1 LDAID
6 RRILVENSLNE
17 FESVYVQAHGDPA
30 AISWADL
37 VPNPN
42 LVRWLDAN
50 AIDAAGKRALVV
62 GCGLGDDAE
71 ELARRGFET
80 TAFDVSPTAIRWCRR
95 RFPGSNV
102 EYVAADLFR
111 IPDAWGESFDFVLES
126 YTLQVLP
133 AELRRQAIPAIA
145 TLVAPGGTLLLI
157 ARGRDGDESPGNSPW
172 QLTRKELGD
181 FISHGLVERTF
192 QDFMDDE
199 SPPVR
204 RFVITYQRR

>member
-1 LDAID
+1 
-6 RRILVENSLNE
+6 LVDNSLNE
-17 FESVYVQAHGDPA
+17 FESVYVQAQSDPA

-42 LVRWLDAN
+42 LVRWLDGNDVDGAV
-50 AIDAAGKRALVV
+50 KQALVV

-95 RFPGSNV
+95 RFPKSDV
-102 EYVAADLFR
+102 KYVAADLFR
-111 IPDAWGESFDFVLES
+111 IPRAWGKSFDFVLES

-133 AELRRQAIPAIA
+133 EGLRRQAIPAIA
-145 TLVAPGGTLLLI
+145 ALLAPGGTLLLV
-157 ARGRDGDESPGNSPW
+157 ARGRDGDDPPGNSPW
-172 QLTRKELGD
+172 PLTREELGG
-181 FISHGLVERTF
+181 FTSLGLVEQSF

-199 SPPVR
+199 VPPVR
-204 RFVITYQRR
+204 RFVITYRRK

>member
-1 LDAID
+1 M
-6 RRILVENSLNE
+6 ENPLNK
-17 FESVYVQAHGDPA
+17 FESMYVQARGDPA

-50 AIDAAGKRALVV
+50 AIDTSGKQALVV

-71 ELARRGFET
+71 ELAHRGFTT
-80 TAFDVSPTAIRWCRR
+80 TAFDVSPTAIEWCRR
-95 RFPGSNV
+95 RFPDSGV
-102 EYVAADLFR
+102 EYVVADLFQLPSDWR
-111 IPDAWGESFDFVLES
+111 AAFDFVLES

-133 AELRRQAIPAIA
+133 AELRRQAMPAISD
-145 TLVAPGGTLLLI
+145 LVAHGGTLLLI
-157 ARGRDGDESPGNSPW
+157 ARGRDGDDPPGNSPRP
-172 QLTRKELGD
+172 LTREELGK
-181 FISHGLVERTF
+181 FKSQGLVERAF